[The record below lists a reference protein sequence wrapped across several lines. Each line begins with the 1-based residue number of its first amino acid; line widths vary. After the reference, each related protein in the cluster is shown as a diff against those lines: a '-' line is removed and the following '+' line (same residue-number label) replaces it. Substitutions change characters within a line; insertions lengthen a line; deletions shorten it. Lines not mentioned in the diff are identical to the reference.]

1 MVRDKSWK
9 GRSLWAFW
17 GISLLIRHSFDLHC
31 IQFSINPTMSRCS
44 SFFAEALIFPC
55 KFKLSENGEL
65 IQLENGFQ
73 DVLKR
78 VSRRDHNEA
87 SAKGPCLA
95 PCSLSKR
102 NRGVSAITSNKF
114 DGDSSNCLVDAK
126 SLTRIL
132 LEFKCESFSKYQ
144 VKLVFLSRLLLKKEV
159 HF

>member
-1 MVRDKSWK
+1 M
-9 GRSLWAFW
+9 L
-17 GISLLIRHSFDLHC
+17 
-31 IQFSINPTMSRCS
+31 RCS

-73 DVLKR
+73 DVMDLKR

-95 PCSLSKR
+95 PCSLSNR

-126 SLTRIL
+126 SLTRIR
-132 LEFKCESFSKYQ
+132 LEFKSENFFKYQ
-144 VKLVFLSRLLLKKEV
+144 VKLVFLSRLLLKKQV
-159 HF
+159 LF